1 MTLNVTTSTD
11 EPVITFTRVFNAP
24 RELVYQAWTDPKHVS
39 QWFGPRG
46 FTVPH
51 CELDVR
57 VGGRWRIDMQAP
69 DGTVYPNQGVYL
81 EVDPPRRLV
90 YSDVV
95 EDPAAWGDNPP
106 PNQTVEVIFEEDDGQ
121 TILTTIT
128 RLESMEA
135 RDTIVEAGAIAGW
148 TETLDRLAELVEAR

>member
-1 MTLNVTTSTD
+1 MTMNVTTSTD
-11 EPVITFTRVFNAP
+11 EPTITFTRVFAAP
-24 RELVYQAWTDPKHVS
+24 RELVYQAWTDPKHVA

-57 VGGRWRIDMQAP
+57 VGGRWRIDMRAP

-81 EVDPPRRLV
+81 EVDPPKRLL

-95 EDPAAWGDNPP
+95 EDGTAWGDDPP
-106 PNQTVEVIFEEDDGQ
+106 PSSTVEVIFEEDDGQ
-121 TILTTIT
+121 TIMTTVT
-128 RLESMEA
+128 RLQSIEQ
-135 RDTIVEAGAIAGW
+135 RDAMVEMGAIAGW
-148 TETLDRLAELVEAR
+148 EETLAKLAEHLATA